1 MRKSIA
7 LGMLIC
13 ALAAGNLFAVGEAR
27 ITGKVI
33 GPDGKALDDVS
44 IKVRATEAKTF
55 EETYKTDKNGRYTI
69 FLLDGTI
76 HYEFT
81 FTKEGFAPYVEVMKL
96 KLLPEKNN
104 REITLNKGGQPAIG
118 GGLAPTAATAD
129 PAVIAYNEG
138 AALANEGNVAEAIAK
153 LEEAI
158 AIKNDL
164 TAGYM
169 ALAKLYVRSENW
181 TKAIEAANKVLEIS
195 SDEPDMFS
203 ILAQAYDKAGNPVKA
218 KEYRE
223 KAPANPQSL
232 FNQAVPLINQGND
245 AAAEPLLRRAVEADD
260 TFAAGH
266 YELGMVYVRMGNT
279 VEAKKHL
286 ERYVALEPN
295 GKDVALAKEM
305 LKYVQ

>member
-1 MRKSIA
+1 MWKSIA

-27 ITGKVI
+27 ITGKVV
-33 GPDGKALDDVS
+33 GPDGKAIEDVS

-55 EETYKTDKNGRYTI
+55 EETYKTDKNGRFTI

-81 FTKEGFAPYVEVMKL
+81 FNKEGFSPYIETMKL
-96 KLLPEKNN
+96 KLLPEKNQ
-104 REITLNKGGQPAIG
+104 REITLNKGGQSVA
-118 GGLAPTAATAD
+118 GGLTAGAATAD

-169 ALAKLYVRSENW
+169 ALAKLYVRAENW

-195 SDEPDMFS
+195 SDEPDMF
-203 ILAQAYDKAGNPVKA
+203 IVLAQAYDKAGNPIKA
-218 KEYRE
+218 KEYRA
-223 KAPANPQSL
+223 KAPANPQAL
-232 FNQAVPLINQGND
+232 FNEAVPLINAGND

-260 TFAAGH
+260 TFSEGH
-266 YELGMVYVRMGNT
+266 YELGMIYVRMGNT

-286 ERYVALEPN
+286 NRYLELEPD
-295 GKDVALAKEM
+295 GKDAPLAKEM
-305 LKYVQ
+305 LKYIQ

>member
-27 ITGKVI
+27 ITGKVV
-33 GPDGKALDDVS
+33 GPDGTPLEDVS

-81 FTKEGFAPYVEVMKL
+81 FNKEGFAPYIETMKL
-96 KLLPEKNN
+96 KLLPEKNM
-104 REITLNKGGQPAIG
+104 REITLNKGQPAFG
-118 GGLAPTAATAD
+118 GGLAPAAATAD

-164 TAGYM
+164 IAGYM

-181 TKAIEAANKVLEIS
+181 TKAIEAANKVLEVS

-203 ILAQAYDKAGNPVKA
+203 ILAEAYDKAGNAVKA
-218 KEYRE
+218 KEFRE
-223 KAPANPQSL
+223 KAPANPQAL

-245 AAAEPLLRRAVEADD
+245 AAAEPLLRRAVTADD
-260 TFAAGH
+260 TFGAGH

-279 VEAKKHL
+279 AEAKKHL
-286 ERYVALEPN
+286 ERYIELEPS
-295 GKDVALAKEM
+295 GKDAALAKEM

>member
-1 MRKSIA
+1 MWKSIA

-27 ITGKVI
+27 ITGKVV
-33 GPDGKALDDVS
+33 GPDGKAIEDVS
-44 IKVRATEAKTF
+44 VKVRATEAKTF
-55 EETYKTDKNGRYTI
+55 EETYKTDKNGRFTI

-81 FTKEGFAPYVEVMKL
+81 FSKEGFSPYIETMKL
-96 KLLPEKNN
+96 KLLPEKNQ
-104 REITLNKGGQPAIG
+104 REITLNKGGQSVA
-118 GGLAPTAATAD
+118 GGLTAGAPTAD

-169 ALAKLYVRSENW
+169 ALAKLYVRAENW

-195 SDEPDMFS
+195 SDEPDMF
-203 ILAQAYDKAGNPVKA
+203 IVLAQAYDKAGNPIKA
-218 KEYRE
+218 KEYRA
-223 KAPANPQSL
+223 KAPANPQAL
-232 FNQAVPLINQGND
+232 FNEAVPLINAGND

-260 TFAAGH
+260 AFSQGH
-266 YELGMVYVRMGNT
+266 YELGMIYVRMGNT
-279 VEAKKHL
+279 AEARKHL
-286 ERYVALEPN
+286 NRYIELEPN
-295 GKDVALAKEM
+295 GKDAALAKEM
-305 LKYVQ
+305 LKYIQ